1 VDPAIGL
8 TVGMTDST
16 TAIPKLWV
24 SGGTHKERYKIAVVA
39 ATSQGRTKEVN
50 FQIKIKDT

>member
-1 VDPAIGL
+1 MGV
-8 TVGMTDST
+8 TDAA

-24 SGGTHKERYKIAVVA
+24 SGGTDKIRYKISVVA
-39 ATSQGRTKEVN
+39 TTSQGRTKEVN

>member
-8 TVGMTDST
+8 TVGMTDSA

-24 SGGTHKERYKIAVVA
+24 SGGIHKDRYKVSVVV